1 MRNVLDYLLGLLR
14 LRSRKSDADGNDV
27 EPRYG
32 KSVSYLPC
40 PECGEGSLVYDEDRE
55 QSVCNSCGVAADGPS
70 D

>member
-1 MRNVLDYLLGLLR
+1 MRNVLEYLLGVLR
-14 LRSRKSDADGNDV
+14 LRSRKSDAGEDDI

-32 KSVSYLPC
+32 NSVSYLPC

-70 D
+70 E